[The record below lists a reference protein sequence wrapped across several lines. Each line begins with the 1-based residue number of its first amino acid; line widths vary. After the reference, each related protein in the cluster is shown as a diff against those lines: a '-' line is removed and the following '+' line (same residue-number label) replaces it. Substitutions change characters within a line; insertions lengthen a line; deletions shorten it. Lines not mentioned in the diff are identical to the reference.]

1 MGQPWPLFVGF
12 RSFQKGILQKKTVS
26 FNGFRTWIVGVEGKH
41 TDHLTTTSL
50 APIQIQIYSE
60 ICTFENATTL
70 ACLWSKS
77 LTFSALMASTGI
89 QASKPE
95 VRMADKIAM
104 RSLVL
109 SKTLPRIGGLTSTT

>member
-12 RSFQKGILQKKTVS
+12 RSFQKGILQKKTVG

-60 ICTFENATTL
+60 ICTFENAGQD
-70 ACLWSKS
+70 CD
-77 LTFSALMASTGI
+77 
-89 QASKPE
+89 E
-95 VRMADKIAM
+95 VARPLENFAEDR
-104 RSLVL
+104 RSDIYFII
-109 SKTLPRIGGLTSTT
+109 SYIGLQ